1 MPVKSAMITSVP
13 ARSSSL
19 SKRYNRLM
27 CGRFVTPGQQD
38 IERLWHV
45 RGGDPFLARCN
56 VAPTTKIPMVYI
68 DRHEGGRKL
77 GLARWGLVPFWA
89 KKPPTHT
96 FNARLEEA
104 PAKASW
110 RKPFREARCIIPA
123 LGWYEWKE
131 REVVDQAT
139 GEVRK
144 YKQPYFMQ
152 LPNNQPIGF
161 AGLMAWTKAE
171 RSDERAGSCSILT
184 VAASG
189 TAADV
194 HHRMPVA
201 LAESAHDPWLD
212 PTLVDSEQVNVLVA
226 ENHLASAIEKHAV
239 STRVNGSRNDDS
251 SLLDPVN
258 LAPDY
263 GFRAA
268 R

>member
-1 MPVKSAMITSVP
+1 
-13 ARSSSL
+13 
-19 SKRYNRLM
+19 M

-45 RGGDPFLARCN
+45 RGGEPFPARYN
-56 VAPTTKIPMVYI
+56 VAPTAIIPTVYV

-77 GLARWGLVPFWA
+77 AMARWGLVPFWT
-89 KKPPTHT
+89 KTPPTHT

-104 PAKASW
+104 PAKATW

-144 YKQPYFMQ
+144 YKQPYFMH
-152 LPNNQPIGF
+152 LPNDQPLGF
-161 AGLMAWTKAE
+161 AGLMAWTKVEGA
-171 RSDERAGSCSILT
+171 DQWTASCSILT
-184 VAASG
+184 TAASG

-194 HHRMPVA
+194 HHRMPVT
-201 LAESAHDPWLD
+201 LAESAHDAWLD
-212 PTLVDSEQVNVLVA
+212 PTLVDPERVNILVA
-226 ENHLASAIEKHAV
+226 GNQLANAIERHAV

-251 SLLDPVN
+251 SLLDPVH
-258 LAPDY
+258 LK
-263 GFRAA
+263 
-268 R
+268 